1 MANILNRLRIGIGPI
16 NYGGKVSSKV
26 ASAEATKQMYE
37 EQYNLSLQVLNSS
50 FGTSLAKLKSLKS
63 RIKLIEDALFPQAQQ
78 TYASSLSDY
87 QVGKVDFINVI
98 DAQNKLFQVET
109 NIYRL
114 KTDYLKE
121 VESLKFLTG
130 TQNLESK

>member
-1 MANILNRLRIGIGPI
+1 MVGISLPI

-26 ASAEATKQMYE
+26 ESAEATQQMYE
-37 EQYNLSLQVLNSS
+37 EQYNLSLQVLNGS

-63 RIKLIEDALFPQAQQ
+63 RIKLVGNALLPQAQQ
-78 TYASSLSDY
+78 TYTSSLSDY

-121 VESLKFLTG
+121 IENLKFLTG
-130 TQNLESK
+130 TQNLENK